1 MISYNEE
8 LLLNLIK
15 EFGVEAVSREFSISV
30 KELNRRLSAIKEKE
44 SKQESKQGSGSEKDN
59 KLKAVVGS
67 QPETTSTSTTKPT
80 ERKPREYSV
89 KEYKALLAQRERA
102 KEAKQQESQKE
113 AYEKLRVL
121 KAKYIQ
127 LMNPKNTNADTKK
140 ALTPEEQ
147 QLVDLTM
154 TQVEKLTKSMIES
167 TSKAEN
173 IKLAGIAI
181 TLINKIKDFPL
192 DYEILKRLYINLCNS
207 AFNSLS
213 PFRSDEINVKIRELR
228 SLIANK
234 LSAALAINVEK
245 AKTLED
251 LQVLNEDAKKLFPSR
266 VGSVNR
272 NEYIERKIIE
282 FKGNEDRSKLINEP
296 SERVLQIMQEILSDD
311 CDTNKV
317 KSLINSE
324 VEDQLSKY
332 EPSNRPT
339 ADSRRN
345 RVYMQIGLLLQ
356 ERADEFVIN
365 NPQQVFL
372 NLCRIDIDRLRAV
385 TDVISHLIF
394 MKKYGKALSFHSI
407 ASTSNDTIYQKSMA
421 SLKTKIENAQRADTI
436 LGIINSDPESKEDAV
451 SSVRKISEFFRYSKG
466 MISLGK
472 GANGKAIYLK
482 DIWSEERY
490 R

>member
-1 MISYNEE
+1 MISYNEG

-30 KELNRRLSAIKEKE
+30 EELNRRLSAIKEKE
-44 SKQESKQGSGSEKDN
+44 SEQESKQGSGSEKDN

-67 QPETTSTSTTKPT
+67 QAEIRSTTKPKK
-80 ERKPREYSV
+80 RNPREYTLE
-89 KEYKALLAQRERA
+89 EYKALLAQREKA
-102 KEAKQQESQKE
+102 KEAKQQESQNE
-113 AYEKLRVL
+113 AYEKLCDL
-121 KAKYIQ
+121 KAKYSQ
-127 LMNPKNTNADTKK
+127 LMNPKNTSADTKK

-147 QLVDLTM
+147 QLVDSTM
-154 TQVEKLTKSMIES
+154 IQSDALVIRMKNS

-173 IKLAGIAI
+173 IKLAGTAI
-181 TLINKIKDFPL
+181 TLINKIKDYPL

-251 LQVLNEDAKKLFPSR
+251 LKVLNEDAKKLFPSR

-317 KSLINSE
+317 KSLIDSE

-332 EPSNRPT
+332 EPFNRPT

-365 NPQQVFL
+365 NPQQVL
-372 NLCRIDIDRLRAV
+372 INLCRIDIDRLRAV

-394 MKKYGKALSFHSI
+394 MKKYGEALSIHSTY
-407 ASTSNDTIYQKSMA
+407 STSNDTIYQKSMA